1 VQRNIKNFGGGVKK
15 KKLLLGAILVVLFI
29 APNAFAD
36 TINGSGGWQ
45 LFPGALDQSS
55 PPHWDGSSTDGS
67 ELNIGYYLTK
77 TGGFSGGTYENPG
90 AIPFWGGNSS
100 PEAGGTA
107 DKGFYFVKTA
117 PSITASL
124 RLEIGDN
131 KGVNGFG
138 WYDKANPGTLN
149 QVFAGSDSPTTNK
162 TFTIDQDVV
171 NYGFYIKVNGLF
183 YTTEGNPSDPNDFQ
197 HFAVFMEGSGD
208 NPTYWIGMEDLTTNV
223 DFDYNDMIV
232 KIPPILPEPAAMLL
246 LGSGLIGLAGFARR
260 RFKK

>member
-1 VQRNIKNFGGGVKK
+1 MTI
-15 KKLLLGAILVVLFI
+15 KKLLLCAMLAGLLVT
-29 APNAFAD
+29 PNVFAD
-36 TINGSGGWQ
+36 TIVGSNASLYDWRSW
-45 LFPGALDQSS
+45 GALDVNQNAH
-55 PPHWDGSSTDGS
+55 PYWDNHSNDLTGDV
-67 ELNIGYYLTK
+67 NIGYFLTK
-77 TGGFSGGTYENPG
+77 TGGFALSPNYDHPG
-90 AIPFWGGNSS
+90 ANPFWGGNSS

-131 KGVNGFG
+131 KGVNSFG

-149 QVFAGSDSPTTNK
+149 RVFAGSDSPTTNK

-246 LGSGLIGLAGFARR
+246 LGSGLIGLAGYARR